1 MVASM
6 PPLVA
11 SRDCRRN
18 MAREIVLNF
27 CVYMPTPFPGFS
39 YGPCALFGGVQCLY
53 LFVDNWKSGC
63 RQSPCVRACL
73 MYNAAHRTTFC
84 KAVCALHGRHSFR
97 VTVCPHQTN
106 STHGCYA
113 VLRGVCNCVLAAG
126 CAAWLFPSSCCW
138 RMAVFVCRSS
148 CLCKVRQQPVF
159 LLCSCDGTLLGLICI
174 SLSICFIRACNE
186 PVRAPLCCRS
196 WPCGCGHCG

>member
-1 MVASM
+1 
-6 PPLVA
+6 
-11 SRDCRRN
+11 
-18 MAREIVLNF
+18 MARGIVLNF

-39 YGPCALFGGVQCLY
+39 YGPCAGFGGIQCLY
-53 LFVDNWKSGC
+53 LFVESWKSGC

-73 MYNAAHRTTFC
+73 MYNAAHRTMFC

-126 CAAWLFPSSCCW
+126 CAAWVVS
-138 RMAVFVCRSS
+138 
-148 CLCKVRQQPVF
+148 VF
-159 LLCSCDGTLLGLICI
+159 LLLAHGRVCVQVLLLVQGAPATRV
-174 SLSICFIRACNE
+174 SLVQLRRDA
-186 PVRAPLCCRS
+186 A
-196 WPCGCGHCG
+196 WPHLHQFVDMFS